1 MRTKIVNL
9 QLRMVDA
16 TSYIVEDNY
25 RFSVEGR
32 KSHLIFFS
40 IFIASF
46 EGEVPCFLVDEMWND
61 DDLPLV
67 LSDDSD
73 LNVSPVA
80 QSRQNSSRSY
90 CSKPTASKKRQE
102 ISNEFRQPLSR
113 SSQFIIG
120 CQAKKTGDN
129 SSSGAR
135 VQSRENSERI
145 SRDWSLSP
153 AIPDADDIELISAVS
168 RIPRRVL
175 RPFPAPPPTPG
186 ADDFE
191 RITNSHGDSKLL
203 HELTQNTT
211 FTAFPTSPTPAGNAL
226 NQSSDQTCNKRPNN
240 KLCTSRSDSKVDPT
254 TTRASHIR
262 GSCKDDFP
270 LDDLEMEEW
279 DIFPD
284 FTTPQTS
291 VLNQPTKQTAS
302 LSSNTS
308 STSLDPLVLS
318 QSGSGSNVN
327 NAHKSQDHFS
337 TAMCEQR

>member
-1 MRTKIVNL
+1 
-9 QLRMVDA
+9 
-16 TSYIVEDNY
+16 
-25 RFSVEGR
+25 
-32 KSHLIFFS
+32 
-40 IFIASF
+40 
-46 EGEVPCFLVDEMWND
+46 MWND

-226 NQSSDQTCNKRPNN
+226 NLSSDQDCNKRPNN

-262 GSCKDDFP
+262 GSCKDEFP

-302 LSSNTS
+302 LSSNMS

-318 QSGSGSNVN
+318 QSGSRSNVN
-327 NAHKSQDHFS
+327 NAHKNQDHFS
-337 TAMCEQR
+337 TAMCAQR

>member
-1 MRTKIVNL
+1 M
-9 QLRMVDA
+9 
-16 TSYIVEDNY
+16 S
-25 RFSVEGR
+25 
-32 KSHLIFFS
+32 
-40 IFIASF
+40 
-46 EGEVPCFLVDEMWND
+46 ND

-73 LNVSPVA
+73 LIVSPVA
-80 QSRQNSSRSY
+80 QSRQNSSRSH

-102 ISNEFRQPLSR
+102 ISDEFRQPLSR

-135 VQSRENSERI
+135 VQSRENSKRI
-145 SRDWSLSP
+145 SRHWSLST

-175 RPFPAPPPTPG
+175 RSFPAPPPTPG

-191 RITNSHGDSKLL
+191 RITNSHGDSTKLL
-203 HELTQNTT
+203 HALSQKTT
-211 FTAFPTSPTPAGNAL
+211 FTALPTSPSPAGNAL
-226 NQSSDQTCNKRPNN
+226 DQSSDQDCNKRPNN
-240 KLCTSRSDSKVDPT
+240 KLCTSRLDSKVDPT

-262 GSCKDDFP
+262 GSWKDDFP

-291 VLNQPTKQTAS
+291 VLNQPTKQMAS
-302 LSSNTS
+302 LSSNMS

-327 NAHKSQDHFS
+327 KARKSQDDFS

>member
-1 MRTKIVNL
+1 M
-9 QLRMVDA
+9 
-16 TSYIVEDNY
+16 S
-25 RFSVEGR
+25 
-32 KSHLIFFS
+32 
-40 IFIASF
+40 
-46 EGEVPCFLVDEMWND
+46 ND

-73 LNVSPVA
+73 LIVSPVA
-80 QSRQNSSRSY
+80 QSRQNSSRSH

-102 ISNEFRQPLSR
+102 ISDEFRQPLSR

-135 VQSRENSERI
+135 VQSRENSKRI
-145 SRDWSLSP
+145 SRHWSLSP

-175 RPFPAPPPTPG
+175 RSFPAPPPTPG

-191 RITNSHGDSKLL
+191 RITNSHGDSTKLL
-203 HELTQNTT
+203 HALSQKTT
-211 FTAFPTSPTPAGNAL
+211 FTALPTSPSPAGNAL
-226 NQSSDQTCNKRPNN
+226 DQSSDQDCNKRPNN
-240 KLCTSRSDSKVDPT
+240 KLCTNRLDSKVDPT

-262 GSCKDDFP
+262 GSWKDDFP

-291 VLNQPTKQTAS
+291 VLNQPTKQMAS
-302 LSSNTS
+302 LSSNMS
-308 STSLDPLVLS
+308 STSLDPPVLS

-327 NAHKSQDHFS
+327 NAHKSQEDFS

>member
-1 MRTKIVNL
+1 
-9 QLRMVDA
+9 
-16 TSYIVEDNY
+16 
-25 RFSVEGR
+25 
-32 KSHLIFFS
+32 
-40 IFIASF
+40 
-46 EGEVPCFLVDEMWND
+46 MWND

-80 QSRQNSSRSY
+80 QLPQNTSRSH

-102 ISNEFRQPLSR
+102 ISRDFRQPLSR

-129 SSSGAR
+129 SSSDAR
-135 VQSRENSERI
+135 VQSRENSDRI
-145 SRDWSLSP
+145 SRHWSLSP
-153 AIPDADDIELISAVS
+153 ATPDADDIELISAVS

-191 RITNSHGDSKLL
+191 RITNSHGDSTKLL

-211 FTAFPTSPTPAGNAL
+211 FTAFPTSPTPTGNAL
-226 NQSSDQTCNKRPNN
+226 SQSSDQDCNKRLNN

-254 TTRASHIR
+254 TARASHIR
-262 GSCKDDFP
+262 GSWKDDFP

-279 DIFPD
+279 DIFSD

-291 VLNQPTKQTAS
+291 VLNQPTKRKAS
-302 LSSNTS
+302 LLSNMS

-327 NAHKSQDHFS
+327 NAHKSQDDFS

>member
-1 MRTKIVNL
+1 
-9 QLRMVDA
+9 
-16 TSYIVEDNY
+16 
-25 RFSVEGR
+25 
-32 KSHLIFFS
+32 
-40 IFIASF
+40 
-46 EGEVPCFLVDEMWND
+46 MWND

-73 LNVSPVA
+73 LTVSPVA
-80 QSRQNSSRSY
+80 QLQQNSSSSH
-90 CSKPTASKKRQE
+90 CSKLIASEKRQG
-102 ISNEFRQPLSR
+102 ISDEFRQPFSR

-135 VQSRENSERI
+135 VQSRENSKRI
-145 SRDWSLSP
+145 SRHWSLSP
-153 AIPDADDIELISAVS
+153 ATPDADDIELISAVS

-191 RITNSHGDSKLL
+191 RITNSYGDSTKLL
-203 HELTQNTT
+203 HALSQNTT
-211 FTAFPTSPTPAGNAL
+211 FTALPTSHTPAGKAL
-226 NQSSDQTCNKRPNN
+226 NQSSDQDCNKRPNN
-240 KLCTSRSDSKVDPT
+240 KLCTSRSGCKVDLT

-262 GSCKDDFP
+262 GSWKDDFP

-284 FTTPQTS
+284 FSTPQTS
-291 VLNQPTKQTAS
+291 VLLNQPTKQMAS
-302 LSSNTS
+302 LSSNMS

-327 NAHKSQDHFS
+327 NAHKSQDDFS
-337 TAMCEQR
+337 TAVREQR

>member
-1 MRTKIVNL
+1 M
-9 QLRMVDA
+9 
-16 TSYIVEDNY
+16 S
-25 RFSVEGR
+25 
-32 KSHLIFFS
+32 
-40 IFIASF
+40 
-46 EGEVPCFLVDEMWND
+46 ND

-73 LNVSPVA
+73 LIVSPVA
-80 QSRQNSSRSY
+80 QSRQNSSRSH

-102 ISNEFRQPLSR
+102 ISDEFRQPLSR

-135 VQSRENSERI
+135 VQSRENSKRI
-145 SRDWSLSP
+145 SRHWSLST
-153 AIPDADDIELISAVS
+153 AIPDADDIEPISAVS

-175 RPFPAPPPTPG
+175 RSFPAPPPTPG

-191 RITNSHGDSKLL
+191 RITNSHGDSTKLL
-203 HELTQNTT
+203 HALSQKTT
-211 FTAFPTSPTPAGNAL
+211 FTALPTSPSPAGNAL
-226 NQSSDQTCNKRPNN
+226 DQSSDQDCNKRPNN
-240 KLCTSRSDSKVDPT
+240 KLCTNRLDSKVDPT

-262 GSCKDDFP
+262 GSWKDDFP

-291 VLNQPTKQTAS
+291 VLNQPTKQMAS
-302 LSSNTS
+302 LSSNMS

-327 NAHKSQDHFS
+327 KARKSQDDFS

>member
-1 MRTKIVNL
+1 
-9 QLRMVDA
+9 
-16 TSYIVEDNY
+16 
-25 RFSVEGR
+25 
-32 KSHLIFFS
+32 
-40 IFIASF
+40 
-46 EGEVPCFLVDEMWND
+46 MWND

-73 LNVSPVA
+73 LIVSPVA
-80 QSRQNSSRSY
+80 QSRQNSSRSH

-102 ISNEFRQPLSR
+102 ISDEFRQPLSR

-135 VQSRENSERI
+135 VQSRENPKRI
-145 SRDWSLSP
+145 SQHWSLSP

-175 RPFPAPPPTPG
+175 RSFPAPPPTPG

-191 RITNSHGDSKLL
+191 RITNSRGDSTKLL
-203 HELTQNTT
+203 HALSQNTT
-211 FTAFPTSPTPAGNAL
+211 FTALPASPTPAENAL
-226 NQSSDQTCNKRPNN
+226 KQSNDN

-254 TTRASHIR
+254 TTRTSHIR
-262 GSCKDDFP
+262 GLWKDDFP

-291 VLNQPTKQTAS
+291 VLNQPTKQIAN
-302 LSSNTS
+302 LSSNMS
-308 STSLDPLVLS
+308 STSLDPLLLS
-318 QSGSGSNVN
+318 QSGSGFNANS
-327 NAHKSQDHFS
+327 AHKSQDDFS

>member
-1 MRTKIVNL
+1 
-9 QLRMVDA
+9 
-16 TSYIVEDNY
+16 
-25 RFSVEGR
+25 
-32 KSHLIFFS
+32 
-40 IFIASF
+40 
-46 EGEVPCFLVDEMWND
+46 MWND
-61 DDLPLV
+61 DDLPLA
-67 LSDDSD
+67 LSDDGD

-80 QSRQNSSRSY
+80 QSRQNSSRSH
-90 CSKPTASKKRQE
+90 CSKPTASKKRQQ

-120 CQAKKTGDN
+120 CQAKKAGDN

-145 SRDWSLSP
+145 LRHWSLSP

-175 RPFPAPPPTPG
+175 RPFPAPPPTLG

-191 RITNSHGDSKLL
+191 RITNSHGDSTKLL

-211 FTAFPTSPTPAGNAL
+211 FTAFPTSPTPSGNAL
-226 NQSSDQTCNKRPNN
+226 NQSSDQDCNKRPNN
-240 KLCTSRSDSKVDPT
+240 KLCTSRWDSKVDPT
-254 TTRASHIR
+254 TTWASHIS
-262 GSCKDDFP
+262 GSWKDDFP
-270 LDDLEMEEW
+270 LDDLEVEEW

-284 FTTPQTS
+284 FTTPQSS
-291 VLNQPTKQTAS
+291 VLNQPTKQRAS
-302 LSSNTS
+302 LSSNMS
-308 STSLDPLVLS
+308 STSLDPMVLS

-327 NAHKSQDHFS
+327 NAHKSQDDFS